1 VAQCRG
7 DTDEKINHHMDISN
21 STHTYIYRR
30 QIIRRNQ
37 LGLAVGYISAMD
49 SAYSLFSYRRY
60 SDNLCGNIFRI
71 I

>member
-1 VAQCRG
+1 
-7 DTDEKINHHMDISN
+7 MDISN
-21 STHTYIYRR
+21 STHAYIYRR
-30 QIIRRNQ
+30 QIMRRNQ

-60 SDNLCGNIFRI
+60 SNNLCGNIFRI